1 MSEFRDTWPLEEQ
14 GGESLSVT
22 LAALELKL
30 AEVQREIRR
39 LKTHVR
45 GLEEENQ
52 RLRAMLAES
61 VTGPQG
67 QDRLRFLYE
76 QGYHICPAQFAR
88 VRGSQGCLFCL
99 SFLEKRG

>member
-1 MSEFRDTWPLEEQ
+1 MSELREPLPREEQ

-30 AEVQREIRR
+30 AEVQREIKR
-39 LKTHVR
+39 LKTYAR

-61 VTGPQG
+61 VAGSQG
-67 QDRLRFLYE
+67 QDRLRSLYD

>member
-1 MSEFRDTWPLEEQ
+1 MSEVKEVLTGEEQ
-14 GGESLSVT
+14 TGEGLSGA

-30 AEVQREIRR
+30 AEVQRDIKR
-39 LKTHVR
+39 LKSYVR

-52 RLRAMLAES
+52 RLRALIAETMAS
-61 VTGPQG
+61 PPG
-67 QDRLRFLYE
+67 QDRLRLLYE